1 MDKGREGGGTLE
13 RKISHLKITQVVF
26 FFFGKFYEEKVLRK
40 RREMV
45 ITGTTAKRKNCEKT
59 KAEEKA

>member
-1 MDKGREGGGTLE
+1 MDKEREGGYV
-13 RKISHLKITQVVF
+13 RKKNLASKNYPGCV

-45 ITGTTAKRKNCEKT
+45 ITGTTTKRKNCEKT